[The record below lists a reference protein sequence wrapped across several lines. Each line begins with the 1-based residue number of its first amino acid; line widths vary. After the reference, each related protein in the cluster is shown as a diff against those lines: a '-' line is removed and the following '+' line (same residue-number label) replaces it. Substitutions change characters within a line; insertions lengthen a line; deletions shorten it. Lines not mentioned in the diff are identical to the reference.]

1 MQLPRTE
8 LEEVGPYLLLE
19 LRRTQDAPDDLMKE
33 ALKRPSIGPKKQKN
47 VGFDQV
53 DGKVGRIYMP
63 RQELSELSLVKAKG
77 TKRQRQEAAQDRKQQ
92 RSKQMPT
99 QGDEQATE

>member
-8 LEEVGPYLLLE
+8 LDEVGPYLLWE
-19 LRRTQDAPDDLMKE
+19 IRRTQDAPDDLMKE
-33 ALKRPSIGPKKQKN
+33 AMKRASIGPKKQKN

-77 TKRQRQEAAQDRKQQ
+77 TKRQRQEAAHDRKKQ
-92 RSKQMPT
+92 RAQRTPT
-99 QGDEQATE
+99 QGSEEAVE